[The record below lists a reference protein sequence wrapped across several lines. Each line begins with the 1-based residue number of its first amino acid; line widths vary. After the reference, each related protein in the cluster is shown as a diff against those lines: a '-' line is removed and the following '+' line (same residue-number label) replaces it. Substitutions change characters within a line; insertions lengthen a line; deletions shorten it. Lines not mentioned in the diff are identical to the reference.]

1 MSIVRRICVPE
12 TQLTFSVNIRFR
24 GSQIGALNLTRAVF
38 NVTGEATGMVPHVE
52 ITWAPLSLL
61 AAEIVLAA
69 LFLSLTMF
77 NQIDRREMRFY
88 DVKGSSL
95 ATLVALGGECR
106 AAAGGGLGPVKE
118 LERTARNLAVR
129 LEGSQN
135 VLAKNVNN
143 EKTSHETN

>member
-12 TQLTFSVNIRFR
+12 TQLTFSANIRFR
-24 GSQIGALNLTRAVF
+24 GSQIGALNLTHAVF

-77 NQIDRREMRFY
+77 NQIDHRGMRFC
-88 DVKGSSL
+88 DVKGSSV
-95 ATLVALGGECR
+95 TPVALGEECR

-118 LERTARNLAVR
+118 LERTARKLAVR
-129 LEGSQN
+129 LEGSQI